1 MSEHIATITWE
12 RRPEDV
18 FTDRQYSRRHI
29 IAFDGG
35 VQIAGSPAPTSVRP
49 PLSDP
54 SAVDPEEA
62 LTAALS
68 SCHMLWFL
76 ALAAKAGFVVD
87 RYADAAVSTMAR
99 NAAGKVA
106 IVSATLRPQV
116 TFGGDR
122 APTDAELH
130 ALHHAAH
137 EECNIAHSVNFPV
150 HVDGMAVHA
159 TGSVVRT

>member
-1 MSEHIATITWE
+1 MSEHIATITWA
-12 RRPEDV
+12 RRPDEP
-18 FTDRQYSRRHI
+18 FLDRKFSRRHE

-35 VQIAGSPAPTSVRP
+35 VRIAGSPAPAAVRP

-76 ALAAKAGFVVD
+76 ALAARAGFVVEQYRD
-87 RYADAAVSTMAR
+87 EAVSTMAR
-99 NAAGKVA
+99 NDAGRVA

-116 TFGGDR
+116 TFGGER
-122 APTDAELH
+122 APSDAELE
-130 ALHHAAH
+130 ALHHEAH
-137 EECNIAHSVNFPV
+137 EQCNIANSVNFPV
-150 HVDGMAVHA
+150 HVEGTAVHA
-159 TGSVVRT
+159 SAAV